1 MRRSTRL
8 GLAIIGVLLMI
19 AGGYTSYWFII
30 AGQIER
36 GVIAWA
42 QSARSDKIE
51 ISWQKLRITGFPETF
66 QIELAAANL
75 RDDAL
80 TPSPELRI
88 PTVSATARPWD
99 FADWQLTAR
108 EGFNA
113 DIAASNEHAAAKL
126 SVQTADGVVSIAQEG
141 GWNLWLR
148 AHNANL
154 EAVSRILVNSA
165 DGWVIAPPEPARQ
178 HSEPLLTLAVSARQ
192 VTLPVGIE
200 PFGDVIDEFDLGAAV
215 RGAIPNG
222 RLPEALAAWR
232 DAGGTIELDNLRLRW
247 GPIDAMASGTMALDR
262 ELQPIGAFS
271 GGIEGYDQILTM
283 LVQRGQLRAGDAS
296 LARIALNMLAKAG
309 ADGKPEIRTAFTIR
323 DGQMF
328 LGPARL
334 GRAPRLTWE

>member
-1 MRRSTRL
+1 MSAQDPPRSARLGHRMRSTRF
-8 GLAIIGVLLMI
+8 GFFFFGALLMI
-19 AGGYTSYWFII
+19 AGGYTGYWFII

-36 GVIAWA
+36 SVIAWA

-66 QIELAAANL
+66 RIELAAASL
-75 RDDAL
+75 HDDAL

-99 FADWQLTAR
+99 FADWQLAAR

-126 SVQTADGVVSIAQEG
+126 SVQTADGVGSIAQEG

-148 AHNANL
+148 THNASL
-154 EAVSRILVNSA
+154 EAVSRILINSA
-165 DGWVIAPPEPARQ
+165 DGWVTAPPGPARQ
-178 HSEPLLTLAVSARQ
+178 HGEPLLTLAVSARQ

-247 GPIDAMASGTMALDR
+247 GP
-262 ELQPIGAFS
+262 
-271 GGIEGYDQILTM
+271 
-283 LVQRGQLRAGDAS
+283 
-296 LARIALNMLAKAG
+296 
-309 ADGKPEIRTAFTIR
+309 
-323 DGQMF
+323 
-328 LGPARL
+328 
-334 GRAPRLTWE
+334 

>member
-8 GLAIIGVLLMI
+8 GLAIVGALLVI
-19 AGGYTSYWFII
+19 AGGYTGYWFII

-42 QSARSDKIE
+42 QSARADKIE

-66 QIELAAANL
+66 RIELTAASL
-75 RDDAL
+75 HDDAL

-99 FADWQLTAR
+99 FADWRLAAR
-108 EGFNA
+108 EGFSA
-113 DIAASNEHAAAKL
+113 SIAASHRHTAAKL
-126 SVQTADGVVSIAQEG
+126 SVQTAEGVVSIAQEG
-141 GWNLWLR
+141 GWNLWLKAR
-148 AHNANL
+148 NASL
-154 EAVSRILVNSA
+154 EAVSRVLVNSA

-200 PFGDVIDEFDLGAAV
+200 PFGDVIDEFDLGATV

-247 GPIDAMASGTMALDR
+247 GPIDATASGTMTLDQ

-309 ADGKPEIRTAFTIR
+309 ADGKPQIRTAFTIR
-323 DGQMF
+323 NGQMF

-334 GRAPRLTWE
+334 GKAPRLTWE

>member
-8 GLAIIGVLLMI
+8 ALAIIGVLLVI
-19 AGGYTSYWFII
+19 AGGYTGYWFII
-30 AGQIER
+30 AGQIEH
-36 GVIAWA
+36 GIIAWA
-42 QSARSDKIE
+42 QSARADKIE

-66 QIELAAANL
+66 RIELAAASL

-88 PTVSATARPWD
+88 PAVSATARPWD
-99 FADWQLTAR
+99 FADWQLAAR
-108 EGFNA
+108 EGFDA
-113 DIAASNEHAAAKL
+113 DIAAGHRHAAAKL
-126 SVQTADGVVSIAQEG
+126 SVQTADGVVSIAREG
-141 GWNLWLR
+141 GWTLWLKVR
-148 AHNANL
+148 NASL
-154 EAVSRILVNSA
+154 EALSRILVNSA
-165 DGWVIAPPEPARQ
+165 DGWVIAPTGPARQ
-178 HSEPLLTLAVSARQ
+178 HGEPLLMLAVSARQ

-200 PFGDVIDEFDLGAAV
+200 PFGDVIDEFDLGATV

-222 RLPEALAAWR
+222 RLPEAIAAWR

-247 GPIDAMASGTMALDR
+247 GPIDATASGTMALDQ

-283 LVQRGQLRAGDAS
+283 LVQRGQLRADDAS
-296 LARIALNMLAKAG
+296 LARIALDMLAKAR

-323 DGQMF
+323 NGQMF

-334 GRAPRLTWE
+334 GKAPRLSWE

>member
-1 MRRSTRL
+1 MRQATRF
-8 GLAIIGVLLMI
+8 GFFFFGALLLI
-19 AGGYTSYWFII
+19 AGGYTGYWFIT
-30 AGQIER
+30 AGRIEN
-36 GVIAWA
+36 GVAAWA
-42 QSARSDKIE
+42 HSQRADKIAV
-51 ISWQKLRITGFPETF
+51 SWQKLRVSGFPVSF
-66 QIELAAANL
+66 RVELKGVTV
-75 RDDAL
+75 RDEAL
-80 TPSPELRI
+80 TPSPEVR
-88 PTVSATARPWD
+88 VSAVSGTARPWD
-99 FADWQLTAR
+99 FADWQLAAR

-148 AHNANL
+148 THNASL
-154 EAVSRILVNSA
+154 EAVSRILINSA
-165 DGWVIAPPEPARQ
+165 DGWVTAPPGPARQ
-178 HSEPLLTLAVSARQ
+178 HGEPLLTLAVSARQ
-192 VTLPVGIE
+192 VTLPVGIQA
-200 PFGDVIDEFDLGAAV
+200 FGDVIEELDLGATV

-222 RLPEALAAWR
+222 RLPVALAAWR

-247 GPIDAMASGTMALDR
+247 GPIDATASGTMTLDQ

-323 DGQMF
+323 NGQMF

-334 GRAPRLTWE
+334 GKAPRLTWE